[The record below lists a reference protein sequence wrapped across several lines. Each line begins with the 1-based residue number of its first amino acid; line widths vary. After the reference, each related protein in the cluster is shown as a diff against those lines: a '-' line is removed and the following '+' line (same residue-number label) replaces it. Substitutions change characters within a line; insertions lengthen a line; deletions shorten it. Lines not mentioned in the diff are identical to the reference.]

1 MCEFLLRVSFQAG
14 NCNGQKCSAPWPV
27 VPWTMFMLD
36 KAKCTVELF
45 TINYVWV
52 AISGTVRDHKSQQS
66 SKKMTHGT
74 LQTQKNKITSPKSK
88 IE

>member
-1 MCEFLLRVSFQAG
+1 
-14 NCNGQKCSAPWPV
+14 
-27 VPWTMFMLD
+27 MLD
-36 KAKCTVELF
+36 KAKCNVELF

-74 LQTQKNKITSPKSK
+74 LQTQKNKTSPKSK

>member
-1 MCEFLLRVSFQAG
+1 
-14 NCNGQKCSAPWPV
+14 
-27 VPWTMFMLD
+27 MLD

-74 LQTQKNKITSPKSK
+74 LQTQKNKTTRITVQLMDKQGCFYQAVASM
-88 IE
+88 